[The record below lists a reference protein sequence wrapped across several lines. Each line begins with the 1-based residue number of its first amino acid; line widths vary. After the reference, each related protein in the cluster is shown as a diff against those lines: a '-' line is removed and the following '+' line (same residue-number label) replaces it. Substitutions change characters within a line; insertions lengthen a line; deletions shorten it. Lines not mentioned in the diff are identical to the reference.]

1 MISLADLAPCL
12 SFVADKGFAQADA
25 TGDPLAFG
33 NAFILMA
40 GQPFSLRIVRDRGQV
55 FADIGTDGN
64 VWDDLAAVLEFIHP
78 SVADDHSGA
87 PPDLE
92 RLSGLLEQYW
102 DKVVHLYR
110 DPRALLQFRAFAK
123 ERRAG
128 IQAELRDT

>member
-1 MISLADLAPCL
+1 MIRLADLAPCF

-25 TGDPLAFG
+25 ACDPLAFG
-33 NAFILMA
+33 NAFVLMA

-64 VWDDLAAVLEFIHP
+64 VWDDLAAVLEYIHP
-78 SVADDHSGA
+78 SVPDDHIGA

-92 RLSGLLEQYW
+92 RLAGLLEQYW

-110 DPRALLQFRAFAK
+110 DPGALLQFRAFAK

-128 IQAELRDT
+128 IDAKLWNT